1 MKLSLR
7 WLNDFVDV
15 KEFMRDP
22 APLAKHL
29 TNAGLEVES
38 IEDQAKPFQNVLI
51 GHILEKG
58 KHPGADRLTVCQVTT
73 GDGVVH
79 QIVCGATNHNQGDR
93 VVVALPGAVLPGNFA
108 IKHSKIRGVESAG
121 MLCSEKELG
130 LLAEGADSPGIL
142 ILPGEGPASAP
153 IGKSFAEYRGLDD
166 VIMELKVTP
175 NRADCLSHY
184 GLALEVGCLLGREV
198 KKPSAEI
205 KPGAW
210 AGEVSVDIKSAD
222 LGPRYAGRHIRG
234 VKVGA
239 SPDWLR
245 RRLESVGMK
254 SINNVVDVTNYVM
267 MEMGQPLHAF
277 DLREIKGLSI
287 TVDRA
292 RAGEAFTTLDGT
304 ELKLDGSEL
313 TIRDRERAIALAGVI
328 GGKNSGVS
336 DSTTEVFI
344 ESAYFTPGAV
354 RRTMRKFGLSTDSG
368 YRFARGI
375 NPETTADVL
384 DRATKLMI
392 EVAGGEASSERVDV
406 YPQPIPRQEIVV
418 NIATIESR
426 LGYKVEVS
434 DFEMWMKRLGG
445 ELRAVT
451 PGTYKFSAP
460 SHRTDLHIEIDLVE
474 EFARLNGYDK
484 LPETLPGGS
493 FAPAGH
499 DAIAI
504 QQMRVRRLLQGLG
517 CLEAV
522 NYAFIGDRF
531 QKEFIGE
538 AANLRDAGL
547 HVPDDDVRLIN
558 PLNEEINVM
567 RRLLVPSL
575 YRNCVYN
582 FRSGNPV
589 GRLFEVGVSVHR
601 AEGGRTERY
610 GGTLFGEEARI
621 GFCFWG
627 GDIDLWGRK
636 EVPEVTMALKG
647 VIESFIELYGV
658 SNFKV
663 ERFDAGEAPA
673 FLHPGKSAR
682 LMVNGSSIGF
692 VGAVHPSRTAED
704 KLRVG
709 VAVAEISLEKLMI
722 ASKMPVF
729 QPLSNFPA
737 VERDIAFVTPKEV
750 AAGDIVQL
758 LQKTARH
765 LEGAHAKLLRELKV
779 FDVFEGASVG
789 EGKKSVAVRM
799 VFQSEEATLEDETV
813 NTVKDKLVDAVCQT
827 LGAVVR
833 G

>member
-15 KEFMRDP
+15 SEFMRDP
-22 APLAKHL
+22 QALAKIL

-38 IEDQAKPFQNVLI
+38 IEDQAKPFQNVLV

-58 KHPGADRLTVCQVTT
+58 KHPGADRLTLCQVTT

-79 QIVCGATNHNQGDR
+79 QIVCGAQNHNQGDR

-108 IKHSKIRGVESAG
+108 IKHSKIRGVDSGG

-142 ILPGEGPASAP
+142 ILPSDAP
-153 IGKSFAEYRGLDD
+153 IGKPFAEYRGLDD

-198 KKPSAEI
+198 RKPKTDFTAGSRPGDITVEI
-205 KPGAW
+205 KAP
-210 AGEVSVDIKSAD
+210 D

-277 DLREIKGLSI
+277 DVREIKGLAI

-292 RAGEAFTTLDGT
+292 RAGEPFTTLDGT

-313 TIRDRERAIALAGVI
+313 TIRDRERPVALAGVI

-336 DSTTEVFI
+336 DTTTEVFI

-354 RRTMRKFGLSTDSG
+354 RRTMRKFGLNTDSG
-368 YRFARGI
+368 YRFARGV

-384 DRATKLMI
+384 ERATRLMM
-392 EVAGGEASSERVDV
+392 EVAGGEAASEKVDM
-406 YPQPIPRQEIVV
+406 YPNPVVRPEIPV
-418 NIATIESR
+418 NLQTVEAR
-426 LGYKVEVS
+426 LGYKIEPA

-445 ELRAVT
+445 ELRSVS
-451 PGTYKFSAP
+451 PGVYKLTAP
-460 SHRTDLHIEIDLVE
+460 AHRPDLHIEMDLVE

-484 LPETLPGGS
+484 LPESLPGGS
-493 FAPAGH
+493 FSPATH
-499 DAIAI
+499 DTIAEH
-504 QQMRVRRLLQGLG
+504 QMRARRILAGLG

-522 NYAFIGDRF
+522 NYAFISDRY
-531 QKEFIGE
+531 QKDFIGE
-538 AANLRDAGL
+538 SARVREAGL
-547 HVPDDDVRLIN
+547 YIVDEDVRLIN

-567 RRLLVPSL
+567 RRLIVPSL

-582 FRSGNPV
+582 FRAGNEE
-589 GRLFEVGVSVHR
+589 GRLFETGVSVHKQHAVR
-601 AEGGRTERY
+601 VERY
-610 GGTLFGEEARI
+610 AGTEYGEEARV

-627 GDIDLWGRK
+627 GEGDLWGRK
-636 EVPEVTMALKG
+636 DAPEVTMVLKG
-647 VIESFIELYGV
+647 VLESFLEIYGIA
-658 SNFKV
+658 NFKV
-663 ERFDAGEAPA
+663 ERFAEGEAPA
-673 FLHPGKSAR
+673 FLHPGKCAR
-682 LMVNGSSIGF
+682 VFVNGASVGFIG
-692 VGAVHPSRTAED
+692 AMHPSRLGDD
-704 KLRVG
+704 KIRVS
-709 VAVAEISLEKLMI
+709 VAVAELSLEKLMV
-722 ASKMPVF
+722 AAKAPQF
-729 QPLSNFPA
+729 AALSNFQA
-737 VERDIAFVTPKEV
+737 MERDIAFVAAKEV
-750 AAGDIVQL
+750 PAGEIVEVL
-758 LQKTARH
+758 RKTARSA
-765 LEGAHAKLLRELKV
+765 ENGKLLRDLRV

-789 EGKKSVAVRM
+789 EGKRSVAVRM
-799 VFQSEEATLEDETV
+799 VFQSLEGTLEDATV
-813 NTVKDKLVDAVCQT
+813 NTLKDALVDAVCQKT
-827 LGAVVR
+827 GAVVR

>member
-22 APLAKHL
+22 ALLAKHL

-38 IEDQAKPFQNVLI
+38 IEDQAKPYHDVLV

-108 IKHSKIRGVESAG
+108 IKHSKIRGVDSAG

-130 LLAEGADSPGIL
+130 LLAEGADSSGIL
-142 ILPGEGPASAP
+142 ILPGDGPNEAS
-153 IGKSFAEYRGLDD
+153 IGKPFAEYRGLDD

-198 KKPSAEI
+198 KKPSVDF

-210 AGEVSVDIKSAD
+210 AGEVSVEIKAAD
-222 LGPRYAGRHIRG
+222 LGPRYAGRHVRG
-234 VKVGA
+234 VKVGP

-245 RRLESVGMK
+245 LRLETVGMK

-277 DLREIKGLSI
+277 DLSCIKGLAI

-292 RAGEAFTTLDGT
+292 RAGESFTTLDGT

-313 TIRDRERAIALAGVI
+313 TIRDRERALALAGVI

-384 DRATKLMI
+384 DRATKLMV
-392 EVAGGEASSERVDV
+392 EVAGGEASSEKVDV
-406 YPQPIPRQEIVV
+406 YPEPVLRSEITV
-418 NIATIESR
+418 NIATIEAR
-426 LGYKVEVS
+426 LGYRVETA

-445 ELRAVT
+445 ELRPVT
-451 PGTYKFSAP
+451 PGIYKFSAP
-460 SHRTDLHIEIDLVE
+460 SHRTDLHIEMDLVE

-484 LPETLPGGS
+484 LPETLPSGS
-493 FAPAGH
+493 FSPASH
-499 DAIAI
+499 DEIAI
-504 QQMRVRRLLQGLG
+504 QQMRVRRLLAGLG

-522 NYAFIGDRF
+522 NYAFTGDRY
-531 QKEFIGE
+531 QKQFLGD
-538 AANLRDAGL
+538 AALVREAGL
-547 HVPDDDVRLIN
+547 HAPDDDVRLIN

-567 RRLLVPSL
+567 RRLIVPSL

-582 FRSGNPV
+582 FRSGNEK
-589 GRLFEVGVSVHR
+589 GRLFEIGTSIHR

-610 GGTLFGEEARI
+610 GGTSFGEEARI

-647 VIESFIELYGV
+647 VIESFFDLYGI
-658 SNFKV
+658 SNLKV
-663 ERFDAGEAPA
+663 ERFLEGEAPV

-682 LMVNGSSIGF
+682 LILNGSSVGF
-692 VGAVHPSRTAED
+692 VGAMHPSRVAED
-704 KLRVG
+704 KIRVG
-709 VAVAEISLEKLMI
+709 VAVAEVSLDKLMA
-722 ASKMPVF
+722 ASKMPSF
-729 QPLSNFPA
+729 TALSSFPA
-737 VERDIAFVTPKEV
+737 VERDIAFVTAKDV

-758 LQKTARH
+758 IQKAARH
-765 LEGAHAKLLRELKV
+765 LEGGQSKLLREQKI

-789 EGKKSVAVRM
+789 DGKKSIAVRL
-799 VFQSEEATLEDETV
+799 VFQSDEATLDDQTV
-813 NTVKDKLVDAVCQT
+813 NAVKDKLVDAVCQK